1 MKYRTWAKS
10 FIGFLS
16 AAFLTAC
23 STGTVEAPEEDEPSS
38 SSVKSV
44 LEESSSSNKNS
55 SEAESSSSSSE
66 KVSGNCN
73 GTPGIAWDGTTAKSF
88 ACGNGTASNPY
99 IILTA
104 EQLAYLSFVTN
115 ASESEYAGKFF
126 KLGADIVLSDSD
138 ILNKK
143 GELTADS
150 GKLVKWTPI
159 GNSDVKFTGNF
170 DGDGH
175 AVSGIFINTTS
186 SHNGLFG
193 NSSGTVQN
201 VTVSDSW
208 LQGGK
213 QTAGIVGYN
222 TGTIQNV
229 SNKATVIGTENVG
242 GIVGASSYKGSFTA
256 SKIKRVVNSGNI
268 SGSKQVG
275 GIVGSASYV
284 EIDSAQNTAQINGSG
299 LVGGIAGKISN
310 QEENSVRALK
320 NSGKIS
326 GTHFTGGIL
335 GACGGSTSVYSNGS
349 SSGNCM
355 WLYLDCGKIQN
366 AINEADV
373 EGASYTAG
381 ITGFVCEGTV
391 TGAGNTG
398 KISGENYSG
407 GVFGKTIS
415 STTKNL
421 FNRETVTG
429 KIYVGGIAGDN
440 EEGVTSSAYTTAKVD
455 GDSIVGNMIGY
466 NYNATMADYYYL
478 SSNGQEPFG
487 ANNGG
492 GSATAKTES
501 EMTSEKFLELLGEGW
516 TLENS
521 QDGGF
526 PNLSG
531 N

>member
-66 KVSGNCN
+66 KVSENCN

-175 AVSGIFINTTS
+175 SVSGIFINTTS

-429 KIYVGGIAGDN
+429 KIYVGGIAGYN

-455 GDSIVGNMIGY
+455 GDSLVGNMIGY

>member
-1 MKYRTWAKS
+1 MKNGDRVKNFVVFGA
-10 FIGFLS
+10 IAIL
-16 AAFLTAC
+16 AAC
-23 STGTVEAPEEDEPSS
+23 STSTVSAPENESSSS

-55 SEAESSSSSSE
+55 SEAESSSSSSK
-66 KVSGNCN
+66 KVSENCN

-99 IILTA
+99 IVLTA

-126 KLGADIVLSDSD
+126 KLGADILLSDSD

-170 DGDGH
+170 DGDGYT
-175 AVSGIFINTTS
+175 VSGIFINTTS

-208 LQGGK
+208 IQGGK

-256 SKIKRVVNSGNI
+256 SKIKRVLNSGNI

-299 LVGGIAGKISN
+299 LVGGIAGKINN
-310 QEENSVRALK
+310 QEENFVCALK

-429 KIYVGGIAGDN
+429 KIYVGGIAGYN

-455 GDSIVGNMIGY
+455 GDSLVGNMIGY

-492 GSATAKTES
+492 GSATAKTET